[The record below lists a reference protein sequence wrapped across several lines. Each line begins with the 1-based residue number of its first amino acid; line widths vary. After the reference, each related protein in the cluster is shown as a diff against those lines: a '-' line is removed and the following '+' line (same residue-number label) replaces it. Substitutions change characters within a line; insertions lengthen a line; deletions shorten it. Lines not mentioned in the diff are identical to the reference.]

1 MFLRTKLFEKIL
13 QPFARTDQM
22 TKGTLE
28 IITGAMFAGKTSAL
42 LKKARA
48 FNGEMVLIKPSF
60 DTRYGICEIKTHDG
74 VAAEAFNLTNTNEI
88 LNSDAIG
95 KAQAVF
101 FDEIQFF
108 MEPYFGGDV
117 IVCIKTLLN
126 RGLSV
131 VCCGLDMNWKGEAF
145 EIISKLKTIADRYT
159 VLHAKCVIC
168 GEPAIYTYK
177 RGGSL
182 SNIELGAADIY
193 EPRCARHY
201 PFSPVY
207 EPDEADQNDSN
218 LKQGDLFDR

>member
-1 MFLRTKLFEKIL
+1 MIYRQEKL
-13 QPFARTDQM
+13 TM

-28 IITGAMFAGKTSAL
+28 IITGPMFAGKTSAL
-42 LKKARA
+42 LKKARS

-74 VAAEAFNLTNTNEI
+74 VAAEAFNLTNTSEI
-88 LNSDAIG
+88 LESQAIE

-117 IVCIKTLLN
+117 IACINTLLN

-131 VCCGLDMNWKGEAF
+131 FCCGLDKNWKGESF

-159 VLHAKCVIC
+159 VLHARCSVC
-168 GEPAIYTYK
+168 NEPAIYTYK
-177 RGGSL
+177 RGGST
-182 SNIELGAADIY
+182 SDIELGAAEIY
-193 EPRCARHY
+193 EPRCAKHY

-207 EPDEADQNDSN
+207 EPEETPQDNVN
-218 LKQGDLFDR
+218 LKQGNLFDF

>member
-1 MFLRTKLFEKIL
+1 M
-13 QPFARTDQM
+13 A
-22 TKGTLE
+22 KGTLE
-28 IITGAMFAGKTSAL
+28 IITGPMFAGKTSAL
-42 LKKARA
+42 LKKARS

-74 VAAEAFNLTNTNEI
+74 VAAEAFNLTNTSEI
-88 LNSDAIG
+88 LNSPAINE
-95 KAQAVF
+95 AQAVF

-108 MEPYFGGDV
+108 TEPYFGGDV
-117 IVCIKTLLN
+117 ISCIATLLN

-131 VCCGLDMNWKGEAF
+131 VCCGLDLNWKGEPF

-159 VLHAKCVIC
+159 VLHAKCAVC
-168 GEPAIYTYK
+168 NEPALYTYK
-177 RGGSL
+177 RGGSQ
-182 SNIELGAADIY
+182 SDIELGAADIY

-207 EPDEADQNDSN
+207 EPDDGEIDGDV